1 MKNLTK
7 NISRENNP
15 VQDTFE
21 LNNSYGQVSV
31 QKFYIKE
38 KVKSSNQLSSP
49 EAVYNEMKELAD
61 QKSLWVIYVNTK
73 NMILGKD
80 MVSLGGIDSASVDMR
95 ILFRRILLNNA
106 TSFFIVHNHP
116 SNSVEP
122 SNADKK
128 LTESIKEASELLNL
142 WSEINIRNKRQ
153 MGKLLNELQN
163 EAKAHNLDLKD

>member
-1 MKNLTK
+1 MKTLTK
-7 NISRENNP
+7 NNSNNKMEQP
-15 VQDTFE
+15 NLK
-21 LNNSYGQVSV
+21 LNNYEQVSV

-49 EAVYNEMKELAD
+49 EAVYNEMKELALAD
-61 QKSLWVIYVNTK
+61 QESLWVIYVNTK

-116 SNSVEP
+116 SNSIEP

-128 LTESIKEASELLNL
+128 LTDTIKEASELLQL
-142 WSEINIRNKRQ
+142 RLLDHIIVAENKYYSFNSK
-153 MGKLLNELQN
+153 GLL
-163 EAKAHNLDLKD
+163 

>member
-1 MKNLTK
+1 MKTLTK
-7 NISRENNP
+7 NNSRENNP

-21 LNNSYGQVSV
+21 FNNSYGQVSV

-49 EAVYNEMKELAD
+49 EAVYNEMKELALAD
-61 QKSLWVIYVNTK
+61 QESLWVIYVNTK

-116 SNSVEP
+116 SNAIEP
-122 SNADKK
+122 SNADIK
-128 LTESIKEASELLNL
+128 LTESIKKASELLQL
-142 WSEINIRNKRQ
+142 R
-153 MGKLLNELQN
+153 LLDHIIVAEESYFSFNTKGL
-163 EAKAHNLDLKD
+163 L